1 MKKLLIASHGDLAKG
16 MLSSIQ
22 IITGSTA
29 GITTIN
35 AYQEGV
41 DLDSELTT
49 FIRSVTSEDEIFVF
63 TDLYG
68 GSVNQKITER
78 FMREKLAI
86 RIISG
91 FNFPVILEILLGPE
105 RITPDMLQEM
115 IEKSR
120 RELQMN
126 VLDPQL
132 VIEDTEEDF
141 FS

>member
-49 FIRSVTSEDEIFVF
+49 FIRSVTNEDEIFVF

-68 GSVNQKITER
+68 GSVNQKITGR

-105 RITPDMLQEM
+105 RIKPDMLQEM

>member
-22 IITGSTA
+22 MITGSTA

-41 DLDSELTT
+41 DLDSELTE
-49 FIRSVTSEDEIFVF
+49 FIGSLASEDEIFVF

-105 RITPDMLQEM
+105 TITPAMLQEM
-115 IEKSR
+115 IEKSC

-132 VIEDTEEDF
+132 AIEDTEEDF

>member
-22 IITGSTA
+22 MITGSTA

-41 DLDSELTT
+41 DLDGELTG
-49 FIRSVTSEDEIFVF
+49 FIQSVEAADEVFVF

-78 FMREKLAI
+78 FMREGLAI

-105 RITPDMLQEM
+105 TITSEMLAEM

-132 VIEDTEEDF
+132 VIEDAEEDF

>member
-105 RITPDMLQEM
+105 RIAPDMLQEM

-132 VIEDTEEDF
+132 VIEDTEENF

>member
-22 IITGSTA
+22 MITGSTA

-41 DLDSELTT
+41 DLDSELTE
-49 FIRSVTSEDEIFVF
+49 FIGSLTSEDEIFVF

-105 RITPDMLQEM
+105 TITPAMLQEM
-115 IEKSR
+115 MEKSR

-132 VIEDTEEDF
+132 AIEDTEEDF

>member
-22 IITGSTA
+22 MITGSTA

-41 DLDSELTT
+41 DLDGELTA
-49 FIRSVTSEDEIFVF
+49 FIQSVEAADEVFVF

-68 GSVNQKITER
+68 GSVNQKIMER
-78 FMREKLAI
+78 FMREGLAI

-105 RITPDMLQEM
+105 TITSEMLAEM

-132 VIEDTEEDF
+132 VIEDAEEDF

>member
-22 IITGSTA
+22 MITGSTA

-41 DLDSELTT
+41 DLDGELTG
-49 FIRSVTSEDEIFVF
+49 FIQSVEAADEVFVF

-78 FMREKLAI
+78 FMREGLAI

-105 RITPDMLQEM
+105 TITSEMLEEM

-132 VIEDTEEDF
+132 VIEDAEEDF

>member
-22 IITGSTA
+22 MITGSTA

-41 DLDSELTT
+41 DLDGELTG
-49 FIRSVTSEDEIFVF
+49 FIQSVEAADEVFVF

-78 FMREKLAI
+78 FMREGLAI

-105 RITPDMLQEM
+105 TITSEMLVEM

-132 VIEDTEEDF
+132 VIEDAEEDF

>member
-22 IITGSTA
+22 MITGSTA

-41 DLDSELTT
+41 DLDSELTE
-49 FIRSVTSEDEIFVF
+49 FISSLASEDEIFVF

-105 RITPDMLQEM
+105 TITPAMLQEM

-132 VIEDTEEDF
+132 AIEDTEEDF

>member
-1 MKKLLIASHGDLAKG
+1 MKKLLIASHGDLAQG

-22 IITGSTA
+22 VITGTTA

-35 AYQEGV
+35 AYKEGV
-41 DLDSELTT
+41 DLNEELTN
-49 FIRSVTSEDEIFVF
+49 FINSLEKADEVFVF

-78 FMREKLAI
+78 FLLENLAI

-91 FNFPVILEILLGPE
+91 FNFPVILEILLGPDQV
-105 RITPDMLQEM
+105 TTSMLEEM

-120 RELQMN
+120 RELQIN
-126 VLDPQL
+126 VLHPQ
-132 VIEDTEEDF
+132 VIVEDSDEDF
-141 FS
+141 FN

>member
-22 IITGSTA
+22 MITGSTA

-41 DLDSELTT
+41 DLDGELTG
-49 FIRSVTSEDEIFVF
+49 FIQSVEAADEVFVF

-78 FMREKLAI
+78 FMREGLAI

-105 RITPDMLQEM
+105 TITSELLAEM

-132 VIEDTEEDF
+132 VIEDAEEDF

>member
-22 IITGSTA
+22 MITGSTA

-41 DLDSELTT
+41 DLDGELTA
-49 FIRSVTSEDEIFVF
+49 FIQSVEAVDEVFVF

-78 FMREKLAI
+78 FMREGLAI

-105 RITPDMLQEM
+105 TITSEMLAEM

-132 VIEDTEEDF
+132 VIEDAEEDF

>member
-22 IITGSTA
+22 MITGSTA

-41 DLDSELTT
+41 DLDSELTN
-49 FIRSVTSEDEIFVF
+49 FITSLASEDEIFVF

-105 RITPDMLQEM
+105 TITPAMLQEM

-132 VIEDTEEDF
+132 AIEDTEEDF